1 MKAVLVANPKG
12 GCGKTTVAT
21 NLAGA
26 LAARGDRVYLW
37 DLDRQKSALE
47 WLSMRPTTLPGI
59 RRLDARMPNDDAVDG
74 KPVWMVLDSPA
85 ALHGKNLGHAL
96 KAAHKVLVP
105 LQPSLVRHGRD
116 ARFRAYPDGGESG
129 APAPDVRRH
138 RRCSGG
144 SANQGRGDPEAFLAQ
159 YELPVLAFL
168 RDTQLYPNAAFTGL
182 SLFDFP
188 PSLVERDVEQWTR
201 ILDWIAT
208 VPAV

>member
-12 GCGKTTVAT
+12 GCGKTTVAI

-47 WLSMRPTTLPGI
+47 WLSLRPTTLPGI

-105 LQPSLVRHGRD
+105 LQPSLFDMAATRDFVRVLSEEK
-116 ARFRAYPDGGESG
+116 A
-129 APAPDVRRH
+129 VRRH
-138 RRCSGG
+138 RTSVGIVGVRV
-144 SANQGRGDPEAFLAQ
+144 DPRTKAAATLSAFLAQ
-159 YELPVLAFL
+159 YELPVVAFL
-168 RDTQLYPNAAFTGL
+168 RDTQLYPNAAFTGR